1 MKKFIILP
9 MFALCAMAANAQD
22 FDSKPT
28 VTIDN
33 EQEDLHFT
41 VGARFM
47 ADAAWYHNDYT
58 PMQSGATIADARI
71 RTSLTYQDWYFYAD
85 FGFGG
90 GKFSQKNIF
99 LRYNQK
105 DNKGGNHDI
114 QVGYYNNAAGSMAP
128 LSVATTS
135 SLVPVLPTP
144 SARVVSW
151 VSPTSS
157 PTTSLW
163 PIRV

>member
-1 MKKFIILP
+1 

-90 GKFSQKNIF
+90 GKFSQKK
-99 LRYNQK
+99 RQYCYTCV
-105 DNKGGNHDI
+105 D
-114 QVGYYNNAAGSMAP
+114 
-128 LSVATTS
+128 TS
-135 SLVPVLPTP
+135 SGQHFLYKHNQYSDALC
-144 SARVVSW
+144 
-151 VSPTSS
+151 
-157 PTTSLW
+157 
-163 PIRV
+163 I

>member
-85 FGFGG
+85 FGFA
-90 GKFSQKNIF
+90 FTLLQTHRRSHVLQF
-99 LRYNQK
+99 Q
-105 DNKGGNHDI
+105 
-114 QVGYYNNAAGSMAP
+114 
-128 LSVATTS
+128 SVYFPH
-135 SLVPVLPTP
+135 LQ
-144 SARVVSW
+144 
-151 VSPTSS
+151 
-157 PTTSLW
+157 
-163 PIRV
+163 

>member
-47 ADAAWYHNDYT
+47 ARLLGYF
-58 PMQSGATIADARI
+58 I
-71 RTSLTYQDWYFYAD
+71 RKEGT
-85 FGFGG
+85 
-90 GKFSQKNIF
+90 KEVNVF
-99 LRYNQK
+99 LQRKRVQP
-105 DNKGGNHDI
+105 GRRFRE
-114 QVGYYNNAAGSMAP
+114 
-128 LSVATTS
+128 TTS
-135 SLVPVLPTP
+135 S
-144 SARVVSW
+144 SG
-151 VSPTSS
+151 
-157 PTTSLW
+157 
-163 PIRV
+163 

>member
-47 ADAAWYHNDYT
+47 ADAAGT
-58 PMQSGATIADARI
+58 TTTIRRCSLALR
-71 RTSLTYQDWYFYAD
+71 SLTPA
-85 FGFGG
+85 
-90 GKFSQKNIF
+90 SV
-99 LRYNQK
+99 LR
-105 DNKGGNHDI
+105 
-114 QVGYYNNAAGSMAP
+114 
-128 LSVATTS
+128 
-135 SLVPVLPTP
+135 
-144 SARVVSW
+144 
-151 VSPTSS
+151 
-157 PTTSLW
+157 
-163 PIRV
+163 

>member
-99 LRYNQK
+99 LRYN
-105 DNKGGNHDI
+105 
-114 QVGYYNNAAGSMAP
+114 
-128 LSVATTS
+128 
-135 SLVPVLPTP
+135 
-144 SARVVSW
+144 
-151 VSPTSS
+151 
-157 PTTSLW
+157 
-163 PIRV
+163 